1 MKKRII
7 PLLLSVF
14 MLLSLAACG
23 GDVPAETSTPSP
35 TPTPEAAPSLSPSTE
50 PIAEENEAPAIISF
64 SYESELLD
72 SEGIIMLTAQSVVPD
87 VSIPGN
93 DEAAGRIEEAL
104 SPLLEVSS
112 EKKQEYLDLAKDDY
126 DLLSEDGK
134 LLWGG
139 YFIYNSAEAVRAD
152 AELLSVK
159 YSVID
164 FTGGIQEAYSEHGAC
179 FDVQTGERLTAAD
192 LTDDLNALKAAVRT
206 EILDEAGDNSRY
218 FDVEAFA
225 DTVLDGDQWYLGEDG
240 LTVFA
245 NVYQIGTF
253 NEGQV
258 EFELDYDELTGLIDE
273 RWFPDNGHAG
283 TLSVSFENHG
293 FEELDSLELDSGAD
307 TWYIL
312 SSADLENVTLSRV
325 EMDEEGE
332 YVRGEEL
339 GFYAELGAGECLS
352 ITAYFM
358 DTPQLAIS
366 TSAGEYL
373 IAQSGK
379 DSSLLLIPVDL

>member
-93 DEAAGRIEEAL
+93 DEAAARIEEAL

-218 FDVEAFA
+218 FDVESFA

-293 FEELDSLELDSGAD
+293 VEELDSLELDSGAD